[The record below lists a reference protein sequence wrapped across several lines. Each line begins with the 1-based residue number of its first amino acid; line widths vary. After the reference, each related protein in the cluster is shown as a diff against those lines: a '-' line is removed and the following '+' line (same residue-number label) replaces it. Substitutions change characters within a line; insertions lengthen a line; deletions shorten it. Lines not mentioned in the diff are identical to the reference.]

1 MYSLKII
8 IASTRP
14 TRKGPAVAAWIMEE
28 ATKQP
33 QFNAELIDLKEVNL
47 PVFDEPKH
55 PRFGEYDHEHTKRW
69 SALIAPAD
77 AFIVVTPEYNYSAP
91 PSLINALT
99 YLVKEWKYK
108 PMAFVSYGGLSGGM
122 RSVQSLKPLITT
134 FAMMPLPDA
143 VNIPNFAQ
151 HINEE
156 GKFVSYEAA
165 EIASHDMF
173 TELLKWT
180 KALKPMREGEK

>member
-1 MYSLKII
+1 
-8 IASTRP
+8 
-14 TRKGPAVAAWIMEE
+14 MEE
-28 ATKQP
+28 AKKHP
-33 QFNAELIDLKEVNL
+33 EFNAELIDLKEVDL

-55 PRFGEYDHEHTKRW
+55 PRFGEYEHEHTKRW

-108 PMAFVSYGGLSGGM
+108 PMAFVSYGGLSGGT

-156 GKFVSYEAA
+156 GKFVPNEAVQKSA
-165 EIASHDMF
+165 DTVFS
-173 TELLKWT
+173 ELLKWT
-180 KALKPMREGEK
+180 KALKTMREEEK